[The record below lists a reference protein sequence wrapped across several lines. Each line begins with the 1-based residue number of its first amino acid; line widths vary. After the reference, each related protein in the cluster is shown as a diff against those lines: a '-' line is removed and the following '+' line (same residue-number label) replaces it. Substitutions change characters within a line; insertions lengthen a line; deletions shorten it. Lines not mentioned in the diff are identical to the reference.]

1 MKLRRILTS
10 VLALLLL
17 CGCSGQAAQESVS
30 PEPDQ
35 DQMYIDAVAVADL
48 EDIEDEAVAL
58 SAAPAPALS
67 TVLSPVAAGTQVAK
81 KGQAVVDYSNTQD
94 GYVMVKCSSTR
105 QLKVRVFG
113 PSYAVNETKYT
124 YDLTSGVWATLP
136 LSDGNGAYKVVV
148 YEQAPNTTKYATALT
163 ANFSVTLKDEF
174 APFLRPNQ
182 YVNYEYANETLYMA
196 GQLTQGIDDPLEKVA
211 KVYDYVVNNLT
222 YDHEKANRAKNGKM
236 ADFIPVLDD
245 VLMAKKGICFDYA
258 ALMTGML
265 RSQGVPCKMVI
276 GYAGKEYHA
285 WVSVWTAETG
295 WVEGAVYFDGVSW
308 QRMDPTF
315 ISSGKNSA
323 KIQAYVADGSHYNA
337 MYLY

>member
-1 MKLRRILTS
+1 MKFRRILTS
-10 VLALLLL
+10 MLALLLL
-17 CGCSGQAAQESVS
+17 CGCSGQAVQESA
-30 PEPDQ
+30 PAEEDQ
-35 DQMYIDAVAVADL
+35 EQMYIDSVPLGEL

-58 SAAPAPALS
+58 SDAPVPALP
-67 TVLSPVAAGTQVAK
+67 TVLSPIAAGTQVAK
-81 KGQAVVDYSNTQD
+81 EGAAVVDYSNTAD
-94 GYVMVKCSSTR
+94 GYVMVKCTSTR

-124 YDLTSGVWATLP
+124 YDLTSDVWSTFP

-148 YEQAPNTTKYATALT
+148 YEQAPGSTKYATVLT
-163 ANFSVTLKDEF
+163 VNFSVTLKDEF

-182 YVNYEYANETLYMA
+182 YVNYQYATNTLAMA
-196 GQLTQGIDDPLEKVA
+196 AQLTEGVDDPLEKVA

-222 YDHEKANRAKNGKM
+222 YDNAKAKKARNGKM

-245 VLMAKKGICFDYA
+245 VLAAKKGICFDYA

-276 GYAGKEYHA
+276 GYAGSEYHA

-295 WVEGAVYFDGVSW
+295 WIEGAVYFDGVSW

-323 KIQAYVADGSHYNA
+323 KMQAYVADGSHYNA